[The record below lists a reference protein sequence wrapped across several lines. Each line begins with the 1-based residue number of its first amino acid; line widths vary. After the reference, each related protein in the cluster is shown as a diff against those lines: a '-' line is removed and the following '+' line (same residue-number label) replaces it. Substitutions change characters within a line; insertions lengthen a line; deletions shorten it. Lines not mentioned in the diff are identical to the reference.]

1 MTRLAILAIAA
12 LLALPAQALDLT
24 NMSAAEREAFREEV
38 RAYLLDNPQIIMEAV
53 SVLEERNA
61 AQQVND
67 DLALVKQNARAIF
80 DDGYSWVGGNPD
92 GDITVVE
99 FLDYRCGYCRKAFRD
114 VQALVEG
121 DTNIRFVVKELPI
134 LGPESLIMSRFAVAT
149 KQIAGDEAYGLLH
162 DAMMEYRGA
171 PDTKGLARLA
181 VSLGIDA
188 GPIVEHMEDPAVNDE
203 IRRTRE
209 LAGKLGING
218 TPTFVFGEQLIRGY
232 IPLDQMQIVIKD
244 QRDG

>member
-1 MTRLAILAIAA
+1 MTRFAPLAIAA

-24 NMSAAEREAFREEV
+24 NMSPAEREAFREEV

-61 AQQVND
+61 AQQVNN

-114 VQALVEG
+114 VQALVQG

-134 LGPESLIMSRFAVAT
+134 LGPESLVMSRFAVAT
-149 KQIAGDEAYGLLH
+149 KQIAGDEAYGMLH

-171 PDTKGLARLA
+171 PDAKGLARLA
-181 VSLGIDA
+181 ESLGIDPE
-188 GPIVEHMEDPAVNDE
+188 PIMEHLDDPAVIDE
-203 IRRTRE
+203 IRQTRV
-209 LAGKLGING
+209 LAEKLGING

-232 IPLDQMQIVIKD
+232 IPLDQMQAVIKD